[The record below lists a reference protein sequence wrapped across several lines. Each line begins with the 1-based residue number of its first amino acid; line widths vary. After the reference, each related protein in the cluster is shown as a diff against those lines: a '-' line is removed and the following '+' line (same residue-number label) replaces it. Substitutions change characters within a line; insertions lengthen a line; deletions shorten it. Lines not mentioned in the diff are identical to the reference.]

1 MIARQTMR
9 PLVAA
14 LGLALGAA
22 LAAPAVQAQ
31 TAGQPAG
38 PAPAHRM
45 GMGGHGP
52 HGDFMLDRLLSGA
65 SNVTPAQREQ
75 IRQISKTA
83 REELRGQRESGR
95 ALHDRML
102 DLLAQPTIDANAVE
116 AVRQQISA
124 QHDQASRRMTQ
135 AMVDAAKVLTPEQ
148 RQQVAANA
156 KARREMMER
165 HMRER
170 RQLDAPASKG

>member
-1 MIARQTMR
+1 MNARQTMR

-31 TAGQPAG
+31 PEG
-38 PAPAHRM
+38 PGPAHRM
-45 GMGGHGP
+45 GMGGSGAR
-52 HGDFMLDRLLSGA
+52 GDFMFERLLTGV
-65 SNVTPAQREQ
+65 SNVTTAQRDQ
-75 IRQISKTA
+75 IRAISKSA
-83 REELRGQRESGR
+83 REDLRQQRESGR
-95 ALHDRML
+95 TLHERML
-102 DLLAQPTIDANAVE
+102 ELLSQPNIDANAVE
-116 AVRQQISA
+116 ATRQQISA

-148 RQQVAANA
+148 RQQVAAKA
-156 KARREMMER
+156 KARHDMMER